1 MTESQH
7 HYQRVSG
14 SEPLSSRAGDEEFVE
29 FVRAGEG
36 AVGEFECV
44 ACGERAVVH
53 GDLSPCAT
61 CAGTLWERSSWS
73 PFANVLAG
81 LRSRVD

>member
-7 HYQRVSG
+7 HFTY
-14 SEPLSSRAGDEEFVE
+14 RADHEEFVE
-29 FVRAGEG
+29 FVRAGERT
-36 AVGEFECV
+36 AGEFECV
-44 ACGERAVVH
+44 ACGCRNVVH
-53 GDLSPCAT
+53 GDLLPCAE
-61 CAGTLWERSSWS
+61 CGGELWERSSWS

>member
-7 HYQRVSG
+7 HHRRLRG
-14 SEPLSSRAGDEEFVE
+14 SESLGSRAGDEEFVE

-44 ACGERAVVH
+44 ACGDRAVVH
-53 GDLSPCAT
+53 GGLAPCAT
-61 CAGTLWERSSWS
+61 CGGTLWERSSWS
-73 PFANVLAG
+73 PFSSVLAG
-81 LRSRVD
+81 LRSRVN